1 LATVGRG
8 VPAAAGAA
16 ARRKEHYNA
25 RSQKGTKEVLMR
37 YFCLAGLNILALSL
51 ILGLRPVPIAA
62 QGTKGAAGAR
72 QKAWTLPRTPD
83 GQPDLEGVWN
93 SSTLTPFER
102 PKEFTGKEFFT
113 SQEAEEFAKDELNR
127 VDGDRRD
134 GGDDADVGRAYNEFW
149 RDRGKLTPDLRT
161 SMIVDPPDGRV
172 PPLTPQAQKIVAA
185 RRAANR
191 GHEFDGPENRSLAE
205 RCIQVRN
212 AGPPMIPTNYNSNYQ
227 IVQSPGYVALLSEQ
241 IHDVRVIPING
252 RPHVASN
259 VRLLSGDSVGHW
271 EGNTLVVETT
281 NFTDRTAFQ
290 DSGEHMKLVERFT
303 RTAPDTLIYEFR
315 VDDPESFTGSWTARY
330 PMTKTNDL
338 IYEYAC
344 HEGNYGLEGSLSG
357 ARAGERARAASASG
371 ASK

>member
-1 LATVGRG
+1 
-8 VPAAAGAA
+8 
-16 ARRKEHYNA
+16 
-25 RSQKGTKEVLMR
+25 MM
-37 YFCLAGLNILALSL
+37 YFRFVSVLALPL
-51 ILGLRPVPIAA
+51 LPVLAPVPIAA
-62 QGTKGAAGAR
+62 QAAKSPSTVG
-72 QKAWTLPRTPD
+72 KTWTPLRTPD
-83 GQPDLEGVWN
+83 GQPDLQGVWN

-102 PKEFTGKEFFT
+102 PKEFAGKEFFT
-113 SQEAEEFAKDELNR
+113 PQEAEEFTKAELNR

-149 RDRGKLTPDLRT
+149 RDRGKLTSDLRT

-172 PPLTPQAQKIVAA
+172 PSLTPQAQKIVAA

-241 IHDVRVIPING
+241 IHDVRIIPTNG
-252 RPHVASN
+252 RPHVPSN
-259 VRLLSGDSVGHW
+259 VRLISGDSVGHW
-271 EGNTLVVETT
+271 EGDTLVVETT

-290 DSGEHMKLVERFT
+290 DSGEHMKLTERFR
-303 RTAPDTLIYEFR
+303 RTGPDTLMYEFT
-315 VDDPESFTGSWTARY
+315 VDDPESFTKPWTARY
-330 PMTKTNDL
+330 PLTKTNDL

-344 HEGNYGLEGSLSG
+344 HEGNYGLEGSLAG
-357 ARAGERARAASASG
+357 ARAQEKAAAG
-371 ASK
+371 SK

>member
-1 LATVGRG
+1 MRF
-8 VPAAAGAA
+8 
-16 ARRKEHYNA
+16 RRFA
-25 RSQKGTKEVLMR
+25 FVSLLVLS
-37 YFCLAGLNILALSL
+37 LALL
-51 ILGLRPVPIAA
+51 FVPVRLAA
-62 QGTKGAAGAR
+62 QAAKSASAG
-72 QKAWTLPRTPD
+72 KNWTPPRTPD

-93 SSTLTPFER
+93 SALLTPFER
-102 PKEFTGKEFFT
+102 PKEFAGKEFFT
-113 SQEAEEFAKDELNR
+113 PQEAEEFAKAELNR
-127 VDGDRRD
+127 VNGDRRD
-134 GGDDADVGRAYNEFW
+134 GGDNADVGRAYNEFW

-172 PPLTPQAQKIVAA
+172 PALTPQAQKIVAA

-241 IHDVRVIPING
+241 IHDVRVIPTNG
-252 RPHVASN
+252 RPHVPSN
-259 VRLLSGDSVGHW
+259 VRLISGDSVGHW

-290 DSGEHMKLVERFT
+290 ESGEHMKLIERFT
-303 RTAPDTLIYEFR
+303 RTGPDTLTYEFT
-315 VDDPESFTGSWTARY
+315 VDDPESFTRPWTARY
-330 PMTKTNDL
+330 PLTKTNDL

-357 ARAGERARAASASG
+357 ARAEEKVAAASASHG
-371 ASK
+371 SK

>member
-1 LATVGRG
+1 MSYRCSAV
-8 VPAAAGAA
+8 V
-16 ARRKEHYNA
+16 
-25 RSQKGTKEVLMR
+25 SV
-37 YFCLAGLNILALSL
+37 LALSIAL
-51 ILGLRPVPIAA
+51 VVLAPVPVSA
-62 QGTKGAAGAR
+62 QAKSASPGK
-72 QKAWTLPRTPD
+72 KWTPPRTPD
-83 GQPDLEGVWN
+83 GKPDLQGIWN
-93 SSTLTPFER
+93 SATLTPFER
-102 PKEFTGKEFFT
+102 PKEFAGKEFFT
-113 SQEAEEFAKDELNR
+113 PQEAQQFSKEELYR

-134 GGDDADVGRAYNEFW
+134 GGDNADVGRAYNEFW

-241 IHDVRVIPING
+241 IHDVRVIPTDG
-252 RPHVASN
+252 RPHIPSDI
-259 VRLLSGDSVGHW
+259 RLISGDSVGHW
-271 EGNTLVVETT
+271 DGDTLLVETT

-290 DSGEHMKLVERFT
+290 DSGEHMKLIERFT
-303 RTAPDTLIYEFR
+303 RTGPDTLMYEFT
-315 VDDPESFTGSWTARY
+315 VEDPESFAKPWTARY

-338 IYEYAC
+338 IFEYAC
-344 HEGNYGLEGSLSG
+344 HEGNYGLAGSLTG
-357 ARAGERARAASASG
+357 ARAEEKAAAASAKRG
-371 ASK
+371 SK

>member
-1 LATVGRG
+1 MYFRFV
-8 VPAAAGAA
+8 
-16 ARRKEHYNA
+16 
-25 RSQKGTKEVLMR
+25 SVLT
-37 YFCLAGLNILALSL
+37 LSL
-51 ILGLRPVPIAA
+51 LPMVLAPVPIAA
-62 QGTKGAAGAR
+62 QVAKSPYRAG
-72 QKAWTLPRTPD
+72 KTWTPPRTPD
-83 GQPDLEGVWN
+83 GQPDLQGVWN
-93 SSTLTPFER
+93 SSILTPLER

-113 SQEAEEFAKDELNR
+113 PQEAEEFTKAELNR

-134 GGDDADVGRAYNEFW
+134 GGGDADVGRAYNEFW
-149 RDRGKLTPDLRT
+149 RDRGKLTSDLRT

-241 IHDVRVIPING
+241 IHDVRIIPTHG
-252 RPHVASN
+252 RPHVSSN
-259 VRLLSGDSVGHW
+259 VRLISGDPVGHW
-271 EGNTLVVETT
+271 EGDTLVVETT

-290 DSGEHMKLVERFT
+290 DSGEHMKLTERFT
-303 RTAPDTLIYEFR
+303 RTGPDTLMYEFT
-315 VDDPESFTGSWTARY
+315 VDDPESFTKPWTARY
-330 PMTKTNDL
+330 PLTKTKDL

-344 HEGNYGLEGSLSG
+344 HEGNYGLEGSLAG
-357 ARAGERARAASASG
+357 ARAQEKAAAASASNE
-371 ASK
+371 SK

>member
-1 LATVGRG
+1 MRNRRFAATS
-8 VPAAAGAA
+8 AL
-16 ARRKEHYNA
+16 
-25 RSQKGTKEVLMR
+25 SFL
-37 YFCLAGLNILALSL
+37 LALAFA
-51 ILGLRPVPIAA
+51 PAPIAA
-62 QGTKGAAGAR
+62 QTAKSTAAG
-72 QKAWTLPRTPD
+72 KNWTPPRTPE
-83 GQPDLEGVWN
+83 GQPDLQGVWN
-93 SSTLTPFER
+93 SATLTPLER
-102 PKEFTGKEFFT
+102 PKELAGREFFT
-113 SQEAEEFAKDELNR
+113 AKEAEEFAKDELNR

-134 GGDDADVGRAYNEFW
+134 GGGDADVNRAYNEFW

-191 GHEFDGPENRSLAE
+191 GHDFDGPENRSLAE

-241 IHDVRVIPING
+241 IHDARVIPINR
-252 RPHVASN
+252 RPHPPSS
-259 VRLLSGDSVGHW
+259 VRLISGDSVGHW

-290 DSGEHMKLVERFT
+290 DSGEHMKLTERFT
-303 RTAPDTLIYEFR
+303 RISPETLIYEFT
-315 VDDPESFTGSWTARY
+315 VDDPESFTHTWTARY
-330 PMTKTNDL
+330 PMTKTSDL

-344 HEGNYGLEGSLSG
+344 HEGNYGLAGSLSG
-357 ARAGERARAASASG
+357 ARVEERNAKTSQRH
-371 ASK
+371 

>member
-1 LATVGRG
+1 
-8 VPAAAGAA
+8 
-16 ARRKEHYNA
+16 
-25 RSQKGTKEVLMR
+25 MR
-37 YFCLAGLNILALSL
+37 YCRLAAPNIFALALT
-51 ILGLRPVPIAA
+51 LGLAPAPIAA
-62 QGTKGAAGAR
+62 QGANSAAAAR
-72 QKAWTLPRTPD
+72 EKSWTLPRTPD

-102 PKEFTGKEFFT
+102 PKEFAGKQFF
-113 SQEAEEFAKDELNR
+113 SPQEAEEFAKAELNR

-134 GGDDADVGRAYNEFW
+134 GGGDADVGRAYNEFW

-227 IVQSPGYVALLSEQ
+227 IVQSSGYVAILSEQ
-241 IHDVRVIPING
+241 IHDVRIIPTNR
-252 RPHVASN
+252 RPHAPSN
-259 VRLLSGDSVGHW
+259 VRLISGDSVGHW

-281 NFTDRTAFQ
+281 NFTDQTAFQ
-290 DSGEHMKLVERFT
+290 DAGEHMKLIERFT
-303 RTAPDTLIYEFR
+303 RTGPDTLIYEFT
-315 VDDPESFTGSWTARY
+315 VDDPESFTRSWTARY
-330 PMTKTNDL
+330 QMTKTTDL

-357 ARAGERARAASASG
+357 ARAGERASPAHPP
-371 ASK
+371 K